1 MKGNGREEPPV
12 AATEGGGGWRS
23 VVLERH
29 YIQSRTAIIAA
40 PAGTF
45 TRPSNT
51 KSHYTARRAAPAN
64 PLGDG
69 RLACPGPRDDEW
81 ELRSLGSK

>member
-1 MKGNGREEPPV
+1 MRGRAVKGRVGGRRFLEGNGSEEPPV
-12 AATEGGGGWRS
+12 AATEGDEEWSS

-51 KSHYTARRAAPAN
+51 KSHYTARRAA
-64 PLGDG
+64 L
-69 RLACPGPRDDEW
+69 LT
-81 ELRSLGSK
+81 L

>member
-1 MKGNGREEPPV
+1 MEGKRRSLEGNGREEPPV

-29 YIQSRTAIIAA
+29 YIQSRTTIIAA

-51 KSHYTARRAAPAN
+51 KSHYTARRAAP
-64 PLGDG
+64 LT
-69 RLACPGPRDDEW
+69 L
-81 ELRSLGSK
+81 